1 MASRPRRQISY
12 RLSLS
17 FICESIKNVQQ
28 SRCVDVKRKHNDVVT
43 VRDATLM
50 DFFSCKSNFPKLFSA
65 PLKLCAAHRAHKT
78 HCNR

>member
-1 MASRPRRQISY
+1 MASRPRRQISN

-50 DFFSCKSNFPKLFSA
+50 DFFFLQKQFSEA
-65 PLKLCAAHRAHKT
+65 FLGSIKALCGSSRP
-78 HCNR
+78 